1 MQVTGAERVSI
12 RSPITGR
19 WAYLS
24 TTEIDVMG
32 TVTGVWR
39 VSVPLSAK
47 EQSRAPEHLPI
58 GVGSLPIDVPRCPL
72 FRAPDCV
79 AEANLAPLFPRV
91 IEHCAQLV
99 WRDGGPQWRL
109 VFNHG

>member
-1 MQVTGAERVSI
+1 MQGAMQATGAELVTI

-47 EQSRAPEHLPI
+47 EQSRAP
-58 GVGSLPIDVPRCPL
+58 
-72 FRAPDCV
+72 
-79 AEANLAPLFPRV
+79 
-91 IEHCAQLV
+91 
-99 WRDGGPQWRL
+99 
-109 VFNHG
+109 